1 MTTFLLCIGCQ
12 KGGTTWLSEY
22 LRGFLEVRLG
32 IRKEMHVLD
41 VHFLPINRTWHT
53 DRIEMRLGQLARI
66 GASGDPKTRLRLERE
81 IAGYREAEALAPD
94 LDAYARYFRARADSD
109 PGVRL
114 VADLTPDYALLGPEH
129 WAEVRETL
137 ERHGFTPK
145 ILFLMRDPVSRLESL
160 WRMNA
165 RDTAGKSLRGAKIWT
180 RAAHKALALARHTA
194 AKLGLQASG
203 GKFAAFARTSPNLQ
217 QSQFETTIASV
228 ESVFSASEVH
238 YGFYETLFT
247 PEAMQEVMDFLDLPL
262 RPADFDMRV
271 NASPLQV
278 PLAASERAS
287 VARMLEPT
295 YRFCAARFGA
305 ERIQKI
311 WRNAPDLT
319 RGTESGPAQPTPALA
334 RDAGDELAF

>member
-12 KGGTTWLSEY
+12 KGGTTWLSEH
-22 LRGFLEVRLG
+22 LRGFPEVRLG

-41 VHFLPINRTWHT
+41 VRFVPVNRSWHQE
-53 DRIEMRLGQLARI
+53 RIAGRKSQIARM
-66 GASGDPKTRLRLERE
+66 GASGDPKVKARLEAE
-81 IAGYREAEALAPD
+81 IAGYREAEALVPD

-114 VADLTPDYALLGPEH
+114 VADLTPDYALLGPQD

-145 ILFLMRDPVSRLESL
+145 ILFLMRDPVSRLESV
-160 WRMNA
+160 WRMAA
-165 RDTAGKSLRGAKIWT
+165 RDDAGKALRGANLWT
-180 RAAHKALALARHTA
+180 RAAHKALARARHVA

-203 GKFAAFARTSPNLQ
+203 GKFAAFAATPPNLQ
-217 QSQFETTIASV
+217 RSQFETTIAAV
-228 ESVFSASEVH
+228 ESVFPAAQVH
-238 YGFYETLFT
+238 YDFYETLFT
-247 PEAMQEVMDFLDLPL
+247 PEAMTDLMEFLDLPQ
-262 RPADFDMRV
+262 RPANFAERV

-319 RGTESGPAQPTPALA
+319 RGSEAGPVQASPG
-334 RDAGDELAF
+334 RKAGDELAF